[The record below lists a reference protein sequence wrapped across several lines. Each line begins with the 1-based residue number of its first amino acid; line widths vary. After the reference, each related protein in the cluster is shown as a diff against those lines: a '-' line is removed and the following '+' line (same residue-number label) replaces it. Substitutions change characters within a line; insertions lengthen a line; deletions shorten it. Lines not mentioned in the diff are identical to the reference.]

1 MFSDPTFWVAVGL
14 VIFVVAAGRPIM
26 AKIGGALDNRAAE
39 IAGKLEEAK
48 NLREEAQAALANYQ
62 RLQRDAAAEAEAI
75 LAHASEEA
83 ERLRAA
89 AEENLAQTLKR
100 REEAALDKIAAAEAR
115 ALQDVRNRAVDVAMA
130 ATEKLVVDA
139 MSDEVRQKVTKAAI
153 DDLPTRLQ

>member
-1 MFSDPTFWVAVGL
+1 MFSDPTFWAAVGF

>member
-1 MFSDPTFWVAVGL
+1 MLSDPTFWVAVGL

>member
-1 MFSDPTFWVAVGL
+1 MFSDPTFWVAVGF
-14 VIFVVAAGRPIM
+14 VIFVVTAGRPIM

-153 DDLPTRLQ
+153 DDLPSRLQ

>member
-1 MFSDPTFWVAVGL
+1 MFSDPTFWVAVGF
-14 VIFVVAAGRPIM
+14 VIFVVVAGRPIM
-26 AKIGGALDNRAAE
+26 AKIGAALDNRAAE
-39 IAGKLEEAK
+39 IAAKLEEAK

-62 RLQRDAAAEAEAI
+62 RLQRDAAAESEAI
-75 LAHASEEA
+75 LSHASEEA
-83 ERLRAA
+83 DRLRAA

>member
-1 MFSDPTFWVAVGL
+1 MFSDPTFWVAVGFA
-14 VIFVVAAGRPIM
+14 IFVVAAGRPIM
-26 AKIGGALDNRAAE
+26 TKIGGVLDNRAAE

-48 NLREEAQAALANYQ
+48 NLREEAQTVLANYQ

-153 DDLPTRLQ
+153 DDLPT

>member
-1 MFSDPTFWVAVGL
+1 
-14 VIFVVAAGRPIM
+14 
-26 AKIGGALDNRAAE
+26 GALDNRAAE

>member
-1 MFSDPTFWVAVGL
+1 MFSDPTFWVAVGF
-14 VIFVVAAGRPIM
+14 VIFVVAAARPIM

-62 RLQRDAAAEAEAI
+62 LLQRDAAAEAEAI